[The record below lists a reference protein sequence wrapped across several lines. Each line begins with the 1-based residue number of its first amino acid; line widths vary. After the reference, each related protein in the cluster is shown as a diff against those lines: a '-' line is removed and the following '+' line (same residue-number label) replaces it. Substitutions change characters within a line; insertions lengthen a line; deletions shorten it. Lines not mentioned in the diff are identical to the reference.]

1 MTPQQ
6 ISDLGLHQPAS
17 APAAESSAPMP
28 IGGAGGSPATADT
41 GTAAILSGDKT
52 ATSSVLW
59 DYPDELPFVGA

>member
-1 MTPQQ
+1 
-6 ISDLGLHQPAS
+6 
-17 APAAESSAPMP
+17 MP